1 MRVFS
6 DQLQNENI
14 DFYLHRYR
22 INSHSIN
29 RKERLLMCSSN
40 LKHGGNT
47 SLPWCGYADDQILFI
62 QYQADL
68 QNVTNLLD
76 QLFERFGLKI
86 NEL

>member
-47 SLPWCGYADDQILFI
+47 SLPWCGYADDLILFI
-62 QYQADL
+62 QSQADL
-68 QNVTNLLD
+68 QNASNLLD
-76 QLFERFGLKI
+76 RLFERFGLKI